1 MIRRLIPAALLLCCA
16 NAALA
21 AEPAVPRGQLSDAVQ
36 PASYDLFLTVDPAQE
51 RFSGVTTITVDI
63 KTPQPFIWLHGLG
76 LSVSEATITQG
87 GKTIKA
93 RYTEAEP
100 VTGVARLDLASMPAA
115 GAATIRI
122 AYTAPYREG
131 AEGLYR
137 TEVAGKWYGFTQMEP
152 IDGRRMFPSFDEP
165 RFKTPFTVS
174 VSTPTGNKVVAN
186 APLAKTTPQNHGMTL
201 FSFAPTKPLPTY
213 LVALAV
219 GPLDIVEGAI
229 PPSAVR
235 KTAVPFRGVATE
247 GQGSRLAY
255 ALQHTPKHV
264 ALLEDYFG
272 IPYPYE
278 KLDIIASPQ
287 MGGAMENAGAII
299 YNDNLIL
306 LNPNAPIQQQRSFGI
321 VSAHELA
328 HHWFGDLVT
337 PAWWTDIWLN
347 ESFAEWMGVKASHLW
362 RPDLGIST
370 GLTADALGAMSID
383 SRKAGR
389 PIYQPV
395 TDNTQIASTFDGIT
409 YEKGAGVLAMIES
422 YMGPEKFQ
430 AGVRKHLRAHAHGN
444 ATASQFFAAMADAA
458 GDPQVLSA
466 FKSFIEQE
474 GVPLVTVARS
484 ADGKQLTLRQARYR
498 PVGSAIQPGQTW
510 VIPFCAKFYAGA
522 QSTKTCT
529 IMTGTEA
536 TLAVPA
542 GFEQAAVM
550 PNADGAGYYR
560 FALAADDQAKLLA
573 LGVQLP
579 DREALALA
587 DSLQAAFDANVTTFD
602 ALGAAAQAL
611 VGHKER
617 RAALWLPG
625 SLAELDRQ
633 TLSGAASAALK
644 ARIGGM
650 LKPELAK
657 LGFDPRA
664 GAHRSE
670 PADRQALRQTLV
682 AGLFFDA
689 EDDGITK
696 TLADAA
702 QASLANADALDVGFR
717 ATAWSAGVKA
727 LGKPFAS
734 QLAARLL
741 EGKDSYERAHAAFAL
756 GHTQDLALAAE
767 MRALAL
773 DKRLRFQES
782 LSIIGSQ
789 FEGPATRSAAWAWF
803 KENAS
808 VMFDRLPGFSQPR
821 LIEIAQGFC
830 TPEQRA
836 DVASFFPAWIA
847 KLGGGKLE
855 LERTLESIDLC
866 LARKAAHGAELASLN

>member
-16 NAALA
+16 NVALA
-21 AEPAVPRGQLSDAVQ
+21 AEPSVPRGQLPDAVQ
-36 PASYDLFLTVDPAQE
+36 PISYDLFLTVDPTQE
-51 RFSGVTTITVDI
+51 RFSGVTTIKVDI
-63 KTPQPFIWLHGLG
+63 KTPEPFIWLHGLG
-76 LSVSEATITQG
+76 LSVSQATVTQG

-100 VTGVARLDLASMPAA
+100 VTGVARLDLAGTLAA
-115 GAATIRI
+115 GPATVRI
-122 AYTAPYREG
+122 AYDAPYREG

-137 TEVAGKWYGFTQMEP
+137 TEVSGKWYGFTQMEP

-174 VSTPTGNKVVAN
+174 VSTPTGNKVIAN

-201 FSFAPTKPLPTY
+201 HSFAPTKPLPTY

-219 GPLDIVEGAI
+219 GPLDIVEGTI
-229 PPSAVR
+229 PPNAVR
-235 KTAVPFRGVATE
+235 KTPVPFRGVATE
-247 GQGSRLAY
+247 GQGPRLAY
-255 ALQHTPKHV
+255 AIEHTPTHV
-264 ALLEDYFG
+264 ALLENYFG

-306 LNPNAPIQQQRSFGI
+306 LNANAPIQQQRIFGI
-321 VSAHELA
+321 VSSHELA

-337 PAWWTDIWLN
+337 PNWWTDIWLN
-347 ESFAEWMGVKASHLW
+347 ESFAEWMGVKVGDLW

-430 AGVRKHLRAHAHGN
+430 AGVRKHLSAHEH
-444 ATASQFFAAMADAA
+444 ATATAGQFFAAMADAA
-458 GDPQVLSA
+458 GDPQVLRA
-466 FKSFIEQE
+466 FKSFVEQE

-498 PVGSAIQPGQTW
+498 PVGSAIQAGQSW

-522 QSTKTCT
+522 QSTKACT
-529 IMTGTEA
+529 IMTETEA
-536 TLAVPA
+536 TMPVPA
-542 GFEQAAVM
+542 GFEQAAIM

-560 FALAADDQAKLLA
+560 FALSSDDQAKLLA
-573 LGVQLP
+573 LGLQLQ

-587 DSLQAAFDANVTTFD
+587 DSLQAAFDADVTKLD
-602 ALGAAAQAL
+602 ALMAAAQAL

-625 SLAELDRQ
+625 GLAELDRQ
-633 TLSGAASAALK
+633 ALSGAASAAMK
-644 ARIGGM
+644 ARIGAM

-657 LGFDPRA
+657 IGFDPRA

-670 PADRQALRQTLV
+670 PADRQALRQALV
-682 AGLFFDA
+682 GGLFYDA
-689 EDDGITK
+689 EDESTTK

-702 QASLANADALDVGFR
+702 QASLNDPAALDVGFR
-717 ATAWSAGVKA
+717 AVAWSAGVKT
-727 LGKPFAS
+727 LGKPFAQS
-734 QLAARLL
+734 LTAKLL
-741 EGKDSYERAHAAFAL
+741 EGRDSYERAHAAFAL
-756 GHTQDLALAAE
+756 GHTKDLTLAAE

-782 LSIIGSQ
+782 LSIVGSQ
-789 FEGPATRSAAWAWF
+789 FNEPTTRDAAWAWF
-803 KENAS
+803 KDNAG

-830 TPEQRA
+830 TPALRA
-836 DVASFFPAWIA
+836 DVAGFFPAWVA
-847 KLGGGKLE
+847 KLGGGQLE
-855 LERTLESIDLC
+855 LNRTLESIDLC
-866 LARKAAHGAELASLN
+866 LARKAAHGAELASLK